1 MLKRSKNAVVNKKLR
16 KIEKTLEKSRI
27 KLPILLKLKLAGLI
41 LNLMV
46 RRKKRFG
53 LFIIL
58 GWKNKWKKF
67 TDISDNTQDIFSRHH
82 INILNIKIGERRHYD
97 IGTTVDFDGAIL
109 INNRGEIIHS
119 GVVIEAMRP
128 GIVAGKINPGHF
140 KDLSEQFGF
149 QKKVHLRHLIA
160 ITASYVFKN
169 TTVFTVSEETGS
181 FHIFEKGRIVYSTV
195 LKEIIVKKQ
204 E

>member
-1 MLKRSKNAVVNKKLR
+1 MGNNLK
-16 KIEKTLEKSRI
+16 KIEQTLKKSRI
-27 KLPILLKLKLAGLI
+27 KLPISLKLKLAELI

-67 TDISDNTQDIFSRHH
+67 TDVSDITQDIFTHH
-82 INILNIKIGERRHYD
+82 HVNIMNIKIGERRHYD
-97 IGTTVDFDGAIL
+97 IGITVNFDGAIL
-109 INNRGEIIHS
+109 INNRGEIVHS
-119 GVVIEAMRP
+119 GVIIEAMRP
-128 GIVAGKINPGHF
+128 GIVANKINPGHF

-149 QKKVHLRHLIA
+149 KKKVHLRHLTA

-169 TTVFTVSEETGS
+169 TTVFTVSEETSS
-181 FHIFEKGRIVYSTV
+181 FHIFEKGRIIYSTV
-195 LKEIIVKKQ
+195 LKEINGEK
-204 E
+204 